1 MGDDDGKSVG
11 INKEG
16 HNMANDVEDGEIRSP
31 ECSVP
36 SPVMEVR
43 SPTAPQVDPLA
54 VPLDVSVHDQS
65 PFFEKLDNE
74 RVLHEAHGGK
84 IGECSKPWESNYN
97 NEGTN
102 DLAAKGVDGGP
113 ILQEERDCNVV
124 GQFDQFGPTPL
135 SGLGKR
141 SRAHRS
147 PPSSGSM
154 NGPPNRGF
162 FQDPPAEDLP
172 FDLNR
177 PSSLSGSRSEDNFGV
192 DGQGYSEGWLGCSI
206 AG

>member
-1 MGDDDGKSVG
+1 MGEDVGQSVG
-11 INKEG
+11 INEDD
-16 HNMANDVEDGEIRSP
+16 HNMANDVEDGEICSP
-31 ECSVP
+31 ECTGP
-36 SPVMEVR
+36 SPVKEVR
-43 SPTAPQVDPLA
+43 SPTTLPVDPLA
-54 VPLDVSVHDQS
+54 VPLEASVHEQS
-65 PFFEKLDNE
+65 PSFKKLDNE
-74 RVLHEAHGGK
+74 QVLHEEHGGMV
-84 IGECSKPWESNYN
+84 GECSKPWESIHN

-102 DLAAKGVDGGP
+102 VVATKEVGGGP
-113 ILQEERDCNVV
+113 VLQEERDCTTV

-141 SRAHRS
+141 SRANRS

-177 PSSLSGSRSEDNFGV
+177 PSSLSGSRSEEIFGV
-192 DGQGYSEGWLGCSI
+192 VGQGYSEMSVG
-206 AG
+206 